1 MIDFLGFLAGFTTT
15 VSFLPQVIKVYRTKS
30 GEDISFWMVLLLS
43 CGTFLWLIYGLVLH
57 SMPIVIAN
65 AVTFSLV
72 VVIFVL
78 KIYYGRRPKGKA
90 PPKLPQENQRR

>member
-1 MIDFLGFLAGFTTT
+1 MIDYLGFLAGFTTT

-30 GEDISFWMVLLLS
+30 GKDISFWMVLLLA
-43 CGTFLWLIYGLVLH
+43 CGTFLWLIYGLILH

-72 VVIFVL
+72 IVIFVL
-78 KIYYGRRPKGKA
+78 KIYYARTKRSG
-90 PPKLPQENQRR
+90 

>member
-1 MIDFLGFLAGFTTT
+1 MIDYLGFLAGFTTT

-30 GEDISFWMVLLLS
+30 GQNISFWMVLLLS
-43 CGTFLWLIYGLVLH
+43 CGTFLWLVYGLILH

-72 VVIFVL
+72 VVIFIL
-78 KIYYGRRPKGKA
+78 KIYYARTPKR
-90 PPKLPQENQRR
+90 N